1 MKEKVFDKLDAN
13 QNKNILIATG
23 LFPPDIGGP
32 ATYSKLLLDELPKH
46 NFNVSVLSFGEVR
59 KLPKILRHIFYF
71 FKVLRGGGKADI
83 IFAQDPVS
91 VGLSSM
97 LAAKI
102 LRKKFLLKIVGD
114 YAWEQYQNK
123 LQITNYKLQTNLKF
137 KTLEKFQIERSDFI
151 TELRRKIE
159 RSVAKRAS
167 KIIVPSNYLKKII
180 LMWGINEEK
189 ISVIYNG
196 LKYNQESGN
205 RETIR
210 ALLQFEGKLII
221 SAGRL
226 VQWKGFDTL
235 IKIFPYI
242 KKKFNNAKLI
252 IAGSGPDLG
261 KLQKLIDDKELS
273 NDIALTGALP
283 KEVLLRYIKA
293 SDVFV
298 LNTGY
303 EGFSHQ
309 LLEVMDVGIPLI
321 TTNIGGNPEIIKN
334 GENGLLVGYNDE
346 KELGKSII
354 KLLSDKKYAD
364 KLVLEAKKKVKEFSE
379 ERMIKETIKLLKQYE
394 GLNDFN

>member
-1 MKEKVFDKLDAN
+1 MGHKK
-13 QNKNILIATG
+13 ILIATG
-23 LFPPDIGGP
+23 IYPPDIGGP
-32 ATYSKLLLDELPKH
+32 ATYSKLLADELSKH

-59 KLPKILRHIFYF
+59 KLPKILRHIVYF
-71 FKVLRGGGKADI
+71 FKVWHRGKKADI

-91 VGLSSM
+91 VGLPAV

-114 YAWEQYQNK
+114 YAWEQFQARNEKRKTQNGSRNF
-123 LQITNYKLQTNLKF
+123 ITV
-137 KTLEKFQIERSDFI
+137 EKFQNQRFDFK
-151 TELRRKIE
+151 TEIRRKIE
-159 RSVAKRAS
+159 RWVAKKAK
-167 KIIVPSNYLKKII
+167 KIIVPSIYLKKIVS
-180 LMWGINEEK
+180 MWGINDKK

-221 SAGRL
+221 SAGRI

-235 IKIFPYI
+235 IKIFPDI
-242 KKKFNNAKLI
+242 KKKFNDAKLI
-252 IAGSGPDLG
+252 VAGSGPDLD
-261 KLQKLIDDKELS
+261 KLQKLINDKGLS
-273 NDIALTGALP
+273 DNIAFTGALP

-321 TTNIGGNPEIIKN
+321 TTKIGGNPEIIKD

-346 KELGKSII
+346 KGLEKSIT
-354 KLLSDKKYAD
+354 KLLSDKKYAN
-364 KLVLEAKKKVKEFSE
+364 KLAEEAKKKVKEFSE
-379 ERMIKETIKLLKQYE
+379 ERMIKETINALELLKTI
-394 GLNDFN
+394 

>member
-91 VGLSSM
+91 VGLPSM

-137 KTLEKFQIERSDFI
+137 KILEKFQIERSDFI

>member
-91 VGLSSM
+91 VGLPSM

-379 ERMIKETIKLLKQYE
+379 ERMIKETIKLLKTI
-394 GLNDFN
+394 

>member
-91 VGLSSM
+91 VGLPSM